1 MNFKQLKF
9 KGVYLITNIKIHD
22 NRGYFSRIY
31 CESEFKKKKL
41 NTKWVQF
48 NKSFNKKKYT
58 FRGLHFQKKP
68 YEEIKIIKCAKGE
81 IIDLILDIRKNSKTY
96 LKLLKINLSSR
107 NDSMLYLPKGIAHG
121 FITTKTNTEVFYM
134 HSVRYNK
141 SHSDGYNIFDKKIRC
156 KIKDKIKVISKK
168 DKNLRSIYA
177 L

>member
-1 MNFKQLKF
+1 MKFKELKF
-9 KGVYLITNIKIHD
+9 KGVYLISNIKIND

-48 NKSFNKKKYT
+48 NKSFNKKRYT

-68 YEEIKIIKCAKGE
+68 YEEIKIIKCIKGE

-96 LKLLKINLSSR
+96 LKLLKINLSSK
-107 NDSMLYLPKGIAHG
+107 NNLMLYLPKGIAHG
-121 FITTKTNTEVFYM
+121 FITTKTNTEVSYM
-134 HSVRYNK
+134 HSTKYNK
-141 SHSDGYNIFDKKIRC
+141 DYSDGFNIFDKKI
-156 KIKDKIKVISKK
+156 KFKMKDKIKVISKK
-168 DKNLRSIYA
+168 DKKLKYINA

>member
-1 MNFKQLKF
+1 MKFKELKF
-9 KGVYLITNIKIHD
+9 KGVYLISNIKIND

-48 NKSFNKKKYT
+48 NKSFNKKRYT

-68 YEEIKIIKCAKGE
+68 FEEIKIIKCIKGE

-96 LKLLKINLSSR
+96 LKLLKINLSSK
-107 NDSMLYLPKGIAHG
+107 NNLMLYLPKGIAHG
-121 FITTKTNTEVFYM
+121 FITTKTNTEVSYM
-134 HSVRYNK
+134 HSTKYNK
-141 SHSDGYNIFDKKIRC
+141 DYSDGFNIFDKKI
-156 KIKDKIKVISKK
+156 KFKMKNKIKVISKK
-168 DKNLRSIYA
+168 DKKLKYINA

>member
-1 MNFKQLKF
+1 MKFKELKF
-9 KGVYLITNIKIHD
+9 KGVYLISNIKVND

-68 YEEIKIIKCAKGE
+68 YEEIKIIKCIKGE
-81 IIDLILDIRKNSKTY
+81 IIDLILDIRRNSKTY
-96 LKLLKINLSSR
+96 LKLLEINLSSK
-107 NDSMLYLPKGIAHG
+107 NDLMLYLPKGIAHG
-121 FITTKTNTEVFYM
+121 FITTKANTEVSYM
-134 HSVRYNK
+134 HSVRYK
-141 SHSDGYNIFDKKIRC
+141 KDYGDGLNIFDKKIRF
-156 KIKDKIKVISKK
+156 KMKDKIKVISKK
-168 DKNLRSIYA
+168 DKKLKNINA